1 MSVYAQ
7 SECMHDVKTRNMGL
21 STSYIATLA
30 VMDGFGALRR
40 TSATAAAVLAVLAVA
55 PTAAAVAQSAGDR
68 QYADPLVTDG
78 GGQSG
83 QQSPSSQGGGDTP
96 TSAPATPA
104 PATGPDDTASSVA
117 GEAAAAPQATLPHTG
132 SEPLA
137 LAAIGLALAAA
148 GGLAL
153 ALPRRWRHARR

>member
-1 MSVYAQ
+1 
-7 SECMHDVKTRNMGL
+7 MHVVKTRNTGL

-40 TSATAAAVLAVLAVA
+40 TSATVAAVLTVLALTPVSAVL
-55 PTAAAVAQSAGDR
+55 AQSAGDR

-83 QQSPSSQGGGDTP
+83 QQSPSSQGDGDTP

-104 PATGPDDTASSVA
+104 PATGPDDTTSGVA
-117 GEAAAAPQATLPHTG
+117 GEAAAAPEATLPHTG
-132 SEPLA
+132 AEPLA
-137 LAAIGLALAAA
+137 LAAIGIALATA

-153 ALPRRWRHARR
+153 ALPRGWRHARR